1 MNKQTLQRGIAL
13 STYIFVIGAAL
24 FIGLGLGWLTQGDK
38 PLALNATVLPESRPL
53 PPFELQAT
61 DGTTVTRDSLRDQW
75 TWVFYGFTHCPDVCP
90 GTLTSLR
97 DSLPLIEGEQ
107 PQVLFVS
114 LDPERD
120 TPKKLKEYV
129 EWFSPEFSAATG
141 SIAELSQA
149 AQAMGIAWQKVPS
162 QSKSDPNNE
171 NYMIDHTSWV
181 ILLNPAAQIQ
191 AWFSPPHIPKE
202 MASDFIAI
210 RDQHQPSK

>member
-13 STYIFVIGAAL
+13 STYILVIGAAL
-24 FIGLGLGWLTQGDK
+24 FIGLGLGWLTQGNNT
-38 PLALNATVLPESRPL
+38 AIVNATVLPESRPL
-53 PPFELQAT
+53 PAFELQSTNGQAIT
-61 DGTTVTRDSLRDQW
+61 PDSLKGQW

-90 GTLTSLR
+90 GTLTALR
-97 DSLPLIEGEQ
+97 DSLALVEGEQ
-107 PQVLFVS
+107 PQVLFIS

-120 TPKKLKEYV
+120 TPEKLKEYV
-129 EWFSPEFSAATG
+129 EWFNPEFNAATG

-162 QSKSDPNNE
+162 KTND

-191 AWFSPPHIPKE
+191 AWFSPPHLPTE
-202 MASDFIAI
+202 MASDFVTI
-210 RDQHQPSK
+210 RDQHQPRK